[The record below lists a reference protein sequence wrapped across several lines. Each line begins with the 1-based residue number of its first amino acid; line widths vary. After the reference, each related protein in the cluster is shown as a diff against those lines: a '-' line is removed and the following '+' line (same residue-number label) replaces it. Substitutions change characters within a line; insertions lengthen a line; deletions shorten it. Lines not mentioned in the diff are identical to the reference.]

1 MSAYRRRDD
10 AVAIAN
16 RIVVFVPRTI
26 DDAVWERVGPWVRST
41 VTAADPAID
50 SQATTLLK
58 ALAHLAAWAYEHAI
72 PIETEAVLQPEVLE
86 RYRLTGMRRLSA
98 RSRSA
103 EMSRLRRVARVVT
116 QRAPWPAPNER
127 GPRGPLSPPYSDDE
141 VRQFW
146 RDAELQHSLFRR
158 HAMNALLALTLGVGV
173 RPRELF
179 LPTADHI
186 EMVDDVMA
194 VRIPGNHARV
204 VPVRRECVDQIRIAA
219 VTAPRGPLVGSGRT
233 GRDRAAA
240 LIATFELAP
249 AAPAA
254 ADATSAVDLAS
265 RRPGGP
271 GAYCRCSR
279 DCRSHNQSRHFRPR
293 TVLAGVL
300 SGFGSV
306 EVARGGARGM
316 KRSVEE
322 VIDLY
327 QAVMPADRWA
337 RIGPLVRDSVR
348 RALRPDSQLPSPKAV
363 AGYMGIAAAFV
374 AWTQEMGYDLD
385 VEILFSPSTIA
396 HYIAIAT
403 PQLAGPTKATRRAT
417 LSMIG
422 RRITRRA
429 DWGAQNTVYPVSVA
443 KTPYFDEQVEWL
455 VECADQQR
463 TPLLRRAVTASV
475 GLGLGAGL
483 RTSELNAVRAN
494 DIHAERGHLVVEV
507 LGRNRRTIPIVD
519 RFAPLVTQLV
529 DAHPGEPL
537 VHRHGF
543 SRVEALAAALG
554 RAEVPQELKP
564 LRIVRLRATWAV
576 TMLNSRIPF
585 AAVQAAYGATG
596 IEFVYD
602 LLPHLRAPEW
612 GQQVDMFAKPL
623 T

>member
-249 AAPAA
+249 AAPPLLMQRLRS
-254 ADATSAVDLAS
+254 TWL
-265 RRPGGP
+265 
-271 GAYCRCSR
+271 R
-279 DCRSHNQSRHFRPR
+279 D
-293 TVLAGVL
+293 VLAGRVHIADVL
-300 SGFGSV
+300 
-306 EVARGGARGM
+306 
-316 KRSVEE
+316 
-322 VIDLY
+322 
-327 QAVMPADRWA
+327 
-337 RIGPLVRDSVR
+337 
-348 RALRPDSQLPSPKAV
+348 
-363 AGYMGIAAAFV
+363 
-374 AWTQEMGYDLD
+374 
-385 VEILFSPSTIA
+385 
-396 HYIAIAT
+396 AIADLT
-403 PQLAGPTKATRRAT
+403 TSRAISDLAPYLRASCPGSDPWKSLAGEP
-417 LSMIG
+417 
-422 RRITRRA
+422 
-429 DWGAQNTVYPVSVA
+429 
-443 KTPYFDEQVEWL
+443 
-455 VECADQQR
+455 
-463 TPLLRRAVTASV
+463 
-475 GLGLGAGL
+475 
-483 RTSELNAVRAN
+483 
-494 DIHAERGHLVVEV
+494 EV
-507 LGRNRRTIPIVD
+507 
-519 RFAPLVTQLV
+519 
-529 DAHPGEPL
+529 
-537 VHRHGF
+537 
-543 SRVEALAAALG
+543 
-554 RAEVPQELKP
+554 
-564 LRIVRLRATWAV
+564 
-576 TMLNSRIPF
+576 
-585 AAVQAAYGATG
+585 
-596 IEFVYD
+596 
-602 LLPHLRAPEW
+602 
-612 GQQVDMFAKPL
+612 
-623 T
+623 